1 MGTSSPQRR
10 RQAAVAL
17 LAKPEQANSYGEIKS
32 RQTSELVIAL
42 CGAIGSGTSTVVK
55 VLDNILTSYNYKVDR
70 IKLSNF
76 IKRYSPD
83 ATLAQRLE
91 NASQF
96 DTYDILQ
103 TEGNNLRKQYSTD
116 ILAQL
121 AIFEIAMG
129 RADYEKSLEEDD
141 PKMHHIRRHATIID
155 SLKHPDEWRLLKTV
169 YGNMF
174 YLVGVLCPEN
184 VRQERLVRFKNIPKQ
199 DAPRLIERDKYEK
212 YENGEEFDCGQQ
224 FIKTIFHADFFV
236 RNLTSKQNDTEKPLR
251 RFVDLILSDN
261 RHAPTIDEYAMHI
274 AQATAQR
281 SSCLSR
287 QVGAAIVSKDN
298 ELISAGRN
306 DAPKC
311 GGGLYSEDDT
321 INFSCANTA
330 GCMSEVYKDRIEKD
344 VNLILKKYLKDKI
357 DDETIKN
364 LSGEVKHKTR
374 VKDLIE
380 FSKSVHAEMDAILS
394 AARKCASGL
403 IGSTLYCTTFPCH
416 QCARHIIA
424 AGISRVFYIE
434 PYEKSLAWQ
443 LYGEEIVLDDATI
456 DPVKGKLK
464 ILPFEGVAPQQ
475 YIELFKEREKKE
487 RGKLKEINLKNSKPI
502 SEQLMDSFTDY
513 EDKVV
518 LNLRNSMPA
527 LASES
532 RK

>member
-1 MGTSSPQRR
+1 MGASASLKRK
-10 RQAAVAL
+10 QAPVKL
-17 LAKPEQANSYGEIKS
+17 LEKAEKADSYSEIKS
-32 RQTSELVIAL
+32 RQTPELVIAL
-42 CGAIGSGTSTVVK
+42 CGAIGSGTSTVVTGLK
-55 VLDNILTSYNYKVDR
+55 KILSSYDYKVDP
-70 IKLSNF
+70 IKLSDF
-76 IKRYSPD
+76 IKKYSTD
-83 ATLAQRLE
+83 KSLATKLE
-91 NASQF
+91 GASPF
-96 DTYDILQ
+96 NTYDLLQ

-121 AIFEIAMG
+121 AIYEITME
-129 RADYEKSLEEDD
+129 RAKYEKSLETNQES
-141 PKMHHIRRHATIID
+141 HLVRRHATIID

-174 YLVGVLCPEN
+174 YLVGVLCPETI
-184 VRQERLVRFKNIPKQ
+184 RQDRLIRFKDIPKQ
-199 DAPRLIERDKYEK
+199 DAGILIERDKYEK

-236 RNLTSKQNDTEKPLR
+236 RNLTTKQSATEKPLK
-251 RFVDLILSDN
+251 RFINLLLSDN
-261 RHAPTIDEYAMHI
+261 KYTPTIDEYAMHI

-298 ELISAGRN
+298 DVISAGRN

-311 GGGLYSEDDT
+311 GGGLYCEDDE
-321 INFSCANTA
+321 INYSCAHTA

-344 VNLILKKYLKDKI
+344 VNSILKKYLKDKL
-357 DDETIKN
+357 DDDTVKK
-364 LSGEVKHKTR
+364 LSREVKHKTK

-394 AARKCASGL
+394 AARKCAFGL
-403 IGSTLYCTTFPCH
+403 VGSTLYCTTFPCH

-443 LYGEEIVLDDATI
+443 LYGDEIILDSETTDS
-456 DPVKGKLK
+456 VEGKLK
-464 ILPFEGVAPQQ
+464 ILPFEGVAPRQ
-475 YIELFKEREKKE
+475 YMELFKEREKKD
-487 RGKLKEINLKNSKPI
+487 RGKLKEIDLKKSKPI
-502 SEQLMDSFTDY
+502 TEQLMDSFTDY

-518 LNLRNSMPA
+518 LNLKKSMPT
-527 LASES
+527 LEIES
-532 RK
+532 AK

>member
-1 MGTSSPQRR
+1 
-10 RQAAVAL
+10 
-17 LAKPEQANSYGEIKS
+17 
-32 RQTSELVIAL
+32 
-42 CGAIGSGTSTVVK
+42 
-55 VLDNILTSYNYKVDR
+55 
-70 IKLSNF
+70 
-76 IKRYSPD
+76 
-83 ATLAQRLE
+83 
-91 NASQF
+91 
-96 DTYDILQ
+96 
-103 TEGNNLRKQYSTD
+103 
-116 ILAQL
+116 
-121 AIFEIAMG
+121 
-129 RADYEKSLEEDD
+129 
-141 PKMHHIRRHATIID
+141 
-155 SLKHPDEWRLLKTV
+155 
-169 YGNMF
+169 
-174 YLVGVLCPEN
+174 
-184 VRQERLVRFKNIPKQ
+184 
-199 DAPRLIERDKYEK
+199 
-212 YENGEEFDCGQQ
+212 
-224 FIKTIFHADFFV
+224 
-236 RNLTSKQNDTEKPLR
+236 
-251 RFVDLILSDN
+251 
-261 RHAPTIDEYAMHI
+261 
-274 AQATAQR
+274 
-281 SSCLSR
+281 
-287 QVGAAIVSKDN
+287 
-298 ELISAGRN
+298 
-306 DAPKC
+306 
-311 GGGLYSEDDT
+311 
-321 INFSCANTA
+321 
-330 GCMSEVYKDRIEKD
+330 
-344 VNLILKKYLKDKI
+344 LKKYLKDKI
-357 DDETIKN
+357 DDETIKK

-487 RGKLKEINLKNSKPI
+487 RGKLKEINLKDSKPI